1 MFRRRL
7 IVLLVLSSVL
17 SSVGVARALT
27 YTFTTLSPAGSDTQS
42 CGTAMALVGGVPTA
56 VGYGGEEGGT
66 QSVKNGDPVTWNSAG
81 TGTNILTQIPGPP
94 AHAMV
99 WGIDGAGDI
108 VGNDR
113 TTGPNSETAFFRTSG
128 STSATLLPKLTS
140 SDGYVVA
147 YGVQNSSTVVG
158 LEGSS
163 YSSSAAQAV
172 IWTKAGSTWGV
183 AALPNLPGGA
193 VNSVSVGPSQANAI
207 SSAGIVA
214 GWSNVLAT
222 DGSGNQYQDAATWT
236 NSGSGWVVND
246 LINRSV
252 YTLGAFAAT
261 AVNDAGTAVGWG
273 QFGGIDPQGGQNAVE
288 FTSSGMPIMLGNL
301 GALGAQNGVVP
312 NDSALGINDSGVV
325 VGTAVTSTSAQDA
338 FIWDS
343 ANGMRDMNTVFASLV
358 PSGWT
363 LSEATGIDN
372 NGDIV
377 GYMTN
382 SANISLTEGFLISAH
397 SLPGDANEDGKVDIN
412 DLAIVLAHYGQTGMA
427 WAQGEFTGDGTV
439 DINDLT
445 IVLAHYNQTSGAS
458 AAGNLSAV
466 PEPSTLVLIGLGAT
480 GLLGLVWRR
489 KRGL

>member
-1 MFRRRL
+1 MFRRCL
-7 IVLLVLSSVL
+7 VVVFVLSLVLSA
-17 SSVGVARALT
+17 GIAAAAT
-27 YTFTTLSPAGSDTQS
+27 YTLTTLSPAGSDTQS
-42 CGTAMALVGGVPTA
+42 CGTAIALVGGVPTA
-56 VGYGGEEGGT
+56 VGYGGIQGGT
-66 QSVKNGDPVTWNSAG
+66 QSVKNGNPYTWDSVG

-113 TTGPNSETAFFRTSG
+113 TSGPNSEAAFFRASG
-128 STSATLLPKLTS
+128 STSAAILPKLAS
-140 SDGYVVA
+140 GDGYVVA

-172 IWTKAGSTWGV
+172 IWTQTGGAWGV
-183 AALPNLPGGA
+183 AALPNLAGA
-193 VNSVSVGPSQANAI
+193 TAWYGYGPSQANAI

-222 DGSGNQYQDAATWT
+222 DGSGLQYQDAATWT
-236 NSGSGWVVND
+236 NSGSGWVAND
-246 LINRSV
+246 LVNRSV
-252 YTLGAFAAT
+252 FTLGAFAAT

-273 QFGGIDPQGGQNAVE
+273 QFGGIDPRGGQNAVE
-288 FTSSGMPIMLGNL
+288 FTSSGIPIMLGNL
-301 GALGAQNGVVP
+301 GAAVTNGVSP

-325 VGTAVTSTSAQDA
+325 VGTAVTSAGTQDA

-343 ANGMRDMNTVFASLV
+343 MNGMRDMNTVFAGLI
-358 PSGWT
+358 PGGWT
-363 LSEATGIDN
+363 LSEALGIDN
-372 NGDIV
+372 HGDII

-382 SANISLTEGFLISAH
+382 TTNVSLTEGFLISAH
-397 SLPGDANEDGKVDIN
+397 SLPGDANGDGKVDIN
-412 DLAIVLAHYGQTGMA
+412 DLTVVLAHYGQTGMT
-427 WAQGEFTGDGTV
+427 WSTGDFNGDGTV

-458 AAGNLSAV
+458 PGGSHSAV
-466 PEPSTLVLIGLGAT
+466 PEPSTLVLIGVGTL
-480 GLLGLVWRR
+480 GLLGLDWRR
-489 KRGL
+489 RKHGE